1 MLACSTNPKV
11 KPLLDFRMRSK
22 LFFSL
27 SVVLVALLLSTR
39 VYAQEGGGTE
49 IQELNSHPELN
60 LSEDKTLIMESSDV
74 RTGKVSQGRDTNA
87 TSANAKKQEQQKPSS
102 NPTNDKT
109 QEDPLSFNFLYFI
122 IQKFKFSDI
131 VDD

>member
-1 MLACSTNPKV
+1 
-11 KPLLDFRMRSK
+11 MRSK

-27 SVVLVALLLSTR
+27 SILLASWLVSTSAL
-39 VYAQEGGGTE
+39 AQEGTE
-49 IQELNSHPELN
+49 VQEPISHPDLIQGD
-60 LSEDKTLIMESSDV
+60 DKMLITDGDSKAN
-74 RTGKVSQGRDTNA
+74 KVSQSREVNTAQN
-87 TSANAKKQEQQKPSS
+87 TSAANAKKQEQQKPSS

-131 VDD
+131 VDE

>member
-1 MLACSTNPKV
+1 
-11 KPLLDFRMRSK
+11 MRAK

-27 SVVLVALLLSTR
+27 SILLAALLLSLRTS
-39 VYAQEGGGTE
+39 AQEGGGAE
-49 IQELNSHPELN
+49 AQELNSHPELN
-60 LSEDKTLIMESSDV
+60 LGDDKTLIMEGDAK
-74 RTGKVSQGRDTNA
+74 TTKVSQGRDTNA
-87 TSANAKKQEQQKPSS
+87 ISNAATNNAKKQEQQKPSS
-102 NPTNDKT
+102 NPANDKT

>member
-1 MLACSTNPKV
+1 
-11 KPLLDFRMRSK
+11 MRTK
-22 LFFSL
+22 LIFSL
-27 SVVLVALLLSTR
+27 SVLLATWLLSTHAS
-39 VYAQEGGGTE
+39 AQEGGGTE

-60 LSEDKTLIMESSDV
+60 LSEDKTLIMEGGD
-74 RTGKVSQGRDTNA
+74 TKMGKGSQNRDTNA

>member
-1 MLACSTNPKV
+1 
-11 KPLLDFRMRSK
+11 MRAK
-22 LFFSL
+22 LFFSSFIFL
-27 SVVLVALLLSTR
+27 AAWLLSISAS
-39 VYAQEGGGTE
+39 AQETTGTE
-49 IQELNSHPELN
+49 IQEPTNHAELN
-60 LSEDKTLIMESSDV
+60 QGEDKNLIMDGDAK
-74 RTGKVSQGRDTNA
+74 TGKVSQGRDTN
-87 TSANAKKQEQQKPSS
+87 TSTPTNAKKQEPQKPSS

>member
-1 MLACSTNPKV
+1 
-11 KPLLDFRMRSK
+11 MRSK

-27 SVVLVALLLSTR
+27 SVFLAFWLMSTR
-39 VYAQEGGGTE
+39 VSAQEGGGTE

-60 LSEDKTLIMESSDV
+60 LSEDKTLIMEGADTKSV
-74 RTGKVSQGRDTNA
+74 KGTQINRDTNA
-87 TSANAKKQEQQKPSS
+87 PSNNAKKQEQQQKPSS

>member
-1 MLACSTNPKV
+1 
-11 KPLLDFRMRSK
+11 MRSK

-27 SVVLVALLLSTR
+27 SVLLAAWLVSTR
-39 VYAQEGGGTE
+39 ALAQEGTE
-49 IQELNSHPELN
+49 VQELNSHPELN
-60 LSEDKTLIMESSDV
+60 LSDDKMLIMDGDS

-87 TSANAKKQEQQKPSS
+87 SPNATNSANAKKQEQQKPSSS

>member
-1 MLACSTNPKV
+1 
-11 KPLLDFRMRSK
+11 MRSK

-27 SVVLVALLLSTR
+27 SVLLAAWLVSTR
-39 VYAQEGGGTE
+39 AMAQEGTE
-49 IQELNSHPELN
+49 AQELNSHPELN
-60 LSEDKTLIMESSDV
+60 LSDDKMLIMDGDSKAAK
-74 RTGKVSQGRDTNA
+74 TSQSRDTN
-87 TSANAKKQEQQKPSS
+87 TTMNAASTPNNSKKQEQQKPSSS

>member
-1 MLACSTNPKV
+1 
-11 KPLLDFRMRSK
+11 MRLK

-27 SVVLVALLLSTR
+27 CVLLAASLLTTR
-39 VYAQEGGGTE
+39 AVAQESTGTE
-49 IQELNSHPELN
+49 VQEPTPTNHPELN
-60 LSEDKTLIMESSDV
+60 QGEDKTLIMDGD
-74 RTGKVSQGRDTNA
+74 TKAAKISQGRESNM
-87 TSANAKKQEQQKPSS
+87 TSSNAKKQELQKPSS